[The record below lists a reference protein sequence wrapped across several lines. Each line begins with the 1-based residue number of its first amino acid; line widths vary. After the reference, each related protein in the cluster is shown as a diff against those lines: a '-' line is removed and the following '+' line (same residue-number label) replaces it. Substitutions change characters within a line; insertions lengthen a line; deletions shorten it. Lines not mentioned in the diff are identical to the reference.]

1 MVDHI
6 EPDPNPDE
14 LRPEERP
21 EGGAPREESKE
32 GVKRD
37 SWLDEGYPL
46 VDADFVGSTLERV
59 LHDRSEIESEAARV
73 DQFRFE
79 EGFLAYYSEPKPS
92 TGFVE
97 ETLERVAAERA
108 DGRCIRTDEEH
119 EFHVLMEHAHV
130 PEPGADY
137 VDRTLSAVLRNRE
150 EQVTASSRT
159 LVGRPFSLVAS
170 IAALVLCAVV
180 ILWKDGSASVTAPIP
195 WGSLVTDVEGPDR
208 NFVLPIVVQHPITDF
223 VLEVREDK

>member
-1 MVDHI
+1 
-6 EPDPNPDE
+6 
-14 LRPEERP
+14 
-21 EGGAPREESKE
+21 
-32 GVKRD
+32 
-37 SWLDEGYPL
+37 
-46 VDADFVGSTLERV
+46 
-59 LHDRSEIESEAARV
+59 
-73 DQFRFE
+73 
-79 EGFLAYYSEPKPS
+79 
-92 TGFVE
+92 
-97 ETLERVAAERA
+97 
-108 DGRCIRTDEEH
+108 
-119 EFHVLMEHAHV
+119 MEHAHV